1 MEPQPRSGGIDRRGL
16 IWGGLLV
23 LAGVAGFVY
32 VYLPNLS
39 TWIWAAALAAAGF
52 LVFGVYLTERSNLGL
67 LIPTYALWAAAA
79 LMAIRE
85 LQVLPDEFIG
95 SLIMIA
101 IGLPFLVVFLRDR
114 SRWWALIPAFIMLAL
129 AVIIPLDEYGAVPE
143 SFVGT
148 VILVAIALP
157 FLVIFLRD
165 RSRWWALIPAYSL
178 LAIGIMIPLTETGVL
193 SDFLVPAYIMFVIA
207 IPFFVVFARDP
218 KQWWP
223 LIPGGI
229 MALMGV
235 AFLIV
240 EAAVEYVAP
249 VVLII
254 AGVWILV
261 RRFVGGGSTP
271 PRADSGGEIPPAE

>member
-1 MEPQPRSGGIDRRGL
+1 MEPQPKSGGIDRRGL
-16 IWGGLLV
+16 IWGGLLI
-23 LAGVAGFVY
+23 LAGIAGLMNIY
-32 VYLPNLS
+32 IPNLA
-39 TWIWAAALAAAGF
+39 TWIWSAALAGAGF

-67 LIPTYALWAAAA
+67 LIPAYALWAAAA
-79 LMAIRE
+79 LIAIGEWR
-85 LQVLPDEFIG
+85 VLPDELIGTFI
-95 SLIMIA
+95 MVA
-101 IGLPFLVVFLRDR
+101 VGLPFLVVFLRDR
-114 SRWWALIPAFIMLAL
+114 SRWWALLVAFIMLAL
-129 AVIIPLDEYGAVPE
+129 AVIIPLDEYSVLPE

-148 VILVAIALP
+148 FILAAIALP

-165 RSRWWALIPAYSL
+165 RSRWWALIPAYAL

-193 SDFLVPAYIMFVIA
+193 SDLLVPAYIMFVIA
-207 IPFFVVFARDP
+207 IPFFVIFARDP

-235 AFLIV
+235 AFLIA

-261 RRFVGGGSTP
+261 RRFVGGGLTP